1 MSQCRLRSAILFLC
15 PVGDRYIG
23 IDQIANLYIVYDNEY
38 NDEKKGIR
46 GGQGSGSIIRLTHRS
61 NLARRKIR
69 YCTPIPHHGFADVI
83 NTIQPI

>member
-1 MSQCRLRSAILFLC
+1 MNLKGSFGCVAVSAASAILFLC

-23 IDQIANLYIVYDNEY
+23 IDQIANLDIVYDNEY

-61 NLARRKIR
+61 NLARR
-69 YCTPIPHHGFADVI
+69 
-83 NTIQPI
+83 